1 MLVSTCLY
9 QAEENAEEDQT
20 EKEEGE
26 EGEEEQEEDDTPK
39 PDFKPP
45 PVVPKEDK
53 AGPNKKTY
61 FVCNDRKFHL
71 KFLSGH
77 LLVFH
82 VKTGI
87 S

>member
-1 MLVSTCLY
+1 MFKFLY
-9 QAEENAEEDQT
+9 QTEEQQEDEQT

-26 EGEEEQEEDDTPK
+26 EGEEEAEEDDTPK

-61 FVCNDRKFHL
+61 FVCNDRKFSSL
-71 KFLSGH
+71 FPRLNMPY
-77 LLVFH
+77 F
-82 VKTGI
+82 I
-87 S
+87 

>member
-1 MLVSTCLY
+1 MRPT
-9 QAEENAEEDQT
+9 QADDHAEEEAT

-26 EGEEEQEEDDTPK
+26 EGDEEAEEDDTPK

-61 FVCNDRKFHL
+61 FVCNDRKLIMSTFI
-71 KFLSGH
+71 FQVEGVPFRLSEE
-77 LLVFH
+77 
-82 VKTGI
+82 
-87 S
+87 